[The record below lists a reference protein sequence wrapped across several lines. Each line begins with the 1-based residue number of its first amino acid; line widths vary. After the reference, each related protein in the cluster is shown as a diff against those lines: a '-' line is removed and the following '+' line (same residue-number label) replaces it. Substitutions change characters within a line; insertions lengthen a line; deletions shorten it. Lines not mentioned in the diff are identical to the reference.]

1 MERERQLQ
9 EIHRQ
14 LSDICT
20 KAKLENTINIYSVN
34 LIFEN
39 LLRDILNCRDFCGY
53 VVRLA

>member
-20 KAKLENTINIYSVN
+20 KAKLENTINIYSP
-34 LIFEN
+34 
-39 LLRDILNCRDFCGY
+39 LNETLSF
-53 VVRLA
+53 

>member
-39 LLRDILNCRDFCGY
+39 LLRDILN
-53 VVRLA
+53 